1 MKKPFE
7 YSIILVLGLGISG
20 KSAADCLLKL
30 GAGIIGAD
38 QQADKLLA
46 NDPSIQA
53 LNCRGAK
60 IIKDDEPIDFSLID
74 CIVVS
79 PGVPMT
85 HPLCREGLKAGIEI
99 IGEVELA
106 SRLFSQDH
114 WIGITG
120 TNGKTTETLLITHV
134 LNECGVPAVAVGNVG
149 VPISSHLTP
158 SSKKVIVAELSS
170 FQLESMHSKILSEA
184 VLLNITPD
192 HLDRYSSMRE
202 YALAKIRIGDCL
214 KSNGVLFIE
223 EKTKSDWASDLIN
236 IPRRAYGFMPNS
248 FVRIEEDQIFMDRQ
262 LEATAPAFLKGKKNH
277 DVLNALAAYG
287 VCRRM
292 GIPGPEIMKA
302 VSSFRKP
309 PHRIEF
315 VASING
321 VDYFNDSKG
330 TNLDAVVQAVN
341 SMKGP
346 VILIAGGVH
355 KGASYT
361 PWRNVFQNKV
371 RQVFAIGQAA
381 PLIFDELSPEISVE
395 MVESLDQ
402 AVLKSSKIAKNGD
415 NVLLSPGC
423 SSYDMFKDY
432 AHRGDEFKRIVR
444 EIQ

>member
-1 MKKPFE
+1 MKKSFE
-7 YSIILVLGLGISG
+7 HSIVLVIGLGISG
-20 KSAADCLLKL
+20 KSAANCLLKL

-38 QQADKLLA
+38 QHAEKLLA

-53 LNCRGAK
+53 LKGRGAK
-60 IIKDDEPIDFSLID
+60 IVKDDEPIDLSLID
-74 CIVVS
+74 YIVIS

-85 HPLCREGLKAGIEI
+85 HPLCQAGFKGGKEI

-106 SRLFSQDH
+106 CRLFSQDH

-120 TNGKTTETLLITHV
+120 TNGKTTATLLITHV

-149 VPISSHLTP
+149 VPISSHLTHT
-158 SSKKVIVAELSS
+158 SKKVIVAELSS
-170 FQLESMHSKILSEA
+170 FQLESMQSKILNEA
-184 VLLNITPD
+184 VILNITPD
-192 HLDRYSSMRE
+192 HLDRYASMRE
-202 YALAKIRIGDCL
+202 YGLAKMRIGHCL

-223 EKTKSDWASDLIN
+223 EKTEIDWENDLIN
-236 IPRRAYGFMPNS
+236 IPCHAYGYMSNS
-248 FVRIEEDQIFMDRQ
+248 FIQIEEDGVFMNQQ
-262 LEATAPAFLKGKKNH
+262 LEAAVPTFLKGQKNH
-277 DVLNALAAYG
+277 DILNVLAAYG

-292 GIPGPEIMKA
+292 GIPGQDIMKA
-302 VSSFRKP
+302 AFTFRKP

-315 VASING
+315 VTSING
-321 VDYFNDSKG
+321 VDYFDDSKG

-371 RQVFAIGQAA
+371 KRVFAIGQAA
-381 PLIFDELSPEISVE
+381 PLIFEELSSEISVE
-395 MVESLDQ
+395 IVESLDQ
-402 AVLKSSKIAKNGD
+402 AVLKASKIAKNGD

-432 AHRGDEFKRIVR
+432 AHRGDEFKRLVR
-444 EIQ
+444 RIQ